1 MQSHSS
7 FEVHTRAPDGPKTHE
22 WDVLRH
28 GVQRKS
34 EGTVEKKDS
43 IPLPDLPRGTDT
55 IASRTKEYIADINR
69 SFRNLV
75 PEDTSLFTDL
85 LQHDPDG
92 QAFQANVRRMVETE
106 RALTKISANYV
117 WTGAKARQMGNNH
130 DSPGGINDAFYSFH
144 ADDIKQASETYKDA
158 LTKMHDFNT
167 TLDGWARS
175 FTVSDTSRGLYGLY
189 LPNKKRTNKG
199 KKAFYQAKFNLTR
212 LLDQKQQELND
223 YAEKLRFPKYEF
235 PKEK

>member
-7 FEVHTRAPDGPKTHE
+7 FEVHNRAPDGPKTHE

-28 GVQRKS
+28 GVQSKS

-43 IPLPDLPRGTDT
+43 LPLLALARGTDT
-55 IASRTKEYIADINR
+55 IESRTKEYIADINR
-69 SFRNLV
+69 SFKYLA
-75 PEDTSLFTDL
+75 PKDPSLFTDQ
-85 LQHDPDG
+85 LQHNPDG
-92 QAFQANVRRMVETE
+92 QAFQANVRRMVEAE
-106 RALTKISANYV
+106 RALTGISANYAWIGINV
-117 WTGAKARQMGNNH
+117 RQMKIYH
-130 DSPGGINDAFYSFH
+130 KGGINDVFYSFH
-144 ADDIKQASETYKDA
+144 ADDIEQASETYKDA

-175 FTVSDTSRGLYGLY
+175 FTASDTSQGLYGLY

-199 KKAFYQAKFNLTR
+199 KRAFYQTKFNLTR